1 MVARAADL
9 ANRTQRNATERK
21 DTIMV
26 TTNTNNTNQSNTGST
41 GTAANATAPV
51 ITNVTNT
58 KVDSEAEYQTLV
70 AGMLANLGDE
80 SSVSLNGGTFAIADL
95 VTRFQGV
102 ITAAEKSK
110 ASKNQWRM
118 DVESERLVEV
128 SVSPLRKSMRRFLE
142 GRYGEGSVKLA
153 EFGFTPRKPRVV
165 SAATKAEAA
174 IKAKATKKARNT
186 VGKKQREAITATQ
199 PAAPAAPQTPGA
211 TLPPA
216 APVASTPA
224 PAAPTAP
231 PAQAGSPRAPT
242 GGAS

>member
-1 MVARAADL
+1 M
-9 ANRTQRNATERK
+9 N
-21 DTIMV
+21 
-26 TTNTNNTNQSNTGST
+26 TTSTSNTGGTNQSNTGST

-80 SSVSLNGGTFAIADL
+80 TAVSLNGGSFAIADL

-102 ITAAEKSK
+102 IAAAEKSK

-118 DVESERLVEV
+118 DVESERQIEV
-128 SVSPLRKSMRRFLE
+128 AASPLRKAMRRFLE

-199 PAAPAAPQTPGA
+199 PAAPSAPQTP
-211 TLPPA
+211 A
-216 APVASTPA
+216 APVPPVASTPA
-224 PAAPTAP
+224 PAAP
-231 PAQAGSPRAPT
+231 PAQAGSPRPPT